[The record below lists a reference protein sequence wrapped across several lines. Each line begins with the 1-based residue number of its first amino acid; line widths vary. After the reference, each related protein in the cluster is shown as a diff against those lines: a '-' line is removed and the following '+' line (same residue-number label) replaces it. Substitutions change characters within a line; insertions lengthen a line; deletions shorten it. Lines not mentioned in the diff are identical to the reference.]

1 MPKRKRFPYGRTSR
15 PPCDKHQAVHVYT
28 FSQLYVA
35 KQDRKREDK
44 QGKDFAPFVAIWRN
58 CRFTDNE
65 QWETNKQS
73 AANKTQTID
82 LSALCIKMFFA
93 TKEDKLTILT
103 LNFTRSWQNVHFL

>member
-1 MPKRKRFPYGRTSR
+1 MRGLLDLPATNIRL
-15 PPCDKHQAVHVYT
+15 YT
-28 FSQLYVA
+28 CSQLYVA

-65 QWETNKQS
+65 QWERNKQS

-82 LSALCIKMFFA
+82 LSALCIKMLFA
-93 TKEDKLTILT
+93 MKEDKLTIST

>member
-1 MPKRKRFPYGRTSR
+1 MPNRKRFLYGRTSR
-15 PPCDKHQAVHVYT
+15 PPCDKHQAVHVYM
-28 FSQLYVA
+28 FSQLYVF
-35 KQDRKREDK
+35 KHDRKREDK

-93 TKEDKLTILT
+93 TKEDKLTIST
-103 LNFTRSWQNVHFL
+103 LNFTRS

>member
-1 MPKRKRFPYGRTSR
+1 MGGLLDLPATNIRL
-15 PPCDKHQAVHVYT
+15 HT

-35 KQDRKREDK
+35 KQDRKREGK
-44 QGKDFAPFVAIWRN
+44 QGKDFAPFVATWRN
-58 CRFTDNE
+58 CRFTDSE

-73 AANKTQTID
+73 ADNKTQTID

-93 TKEDKLTILT
+93 TKEDKLTIFT